1 MELDNKTLRF
11 GSGGSAPPPHVAT
24 MATLPAPLGATPVSA
39 GLAEIDPK
47 RYRVRK
53 ELARGGMGRI
63 SIAQD
68 TILGRTVALKE
79 LLTPHGPL
87 VGRFERE
94 LALTSRLQ
102 HPAIVSIHDGGVW
115 PSGELVYV
123 MKLVE
128 GESFDRVI
136 ARHASVGERVALL
149 PHGIAV
155 CEAIAYAH
163 DQGIIHRDLK
173 PANILVG
180 EYGETVVIDWGLAK
194 DLRDTAAVDPE
205 LETAVGPYRDLARGA
220 ETLAGDVMGTPAYM
234 PPEQAGGDPVDA
246 RADVYAL
253 GAVLYH
259 LLAGVPPYSG
269 TSAMGIVDAVLNE
282 APVPLD
288 ERAPGVPPDLI
299 TIVAK
304 AMARRPED
312 RYATAGELARDLR
325 RFQSGQLVGAHRY
338 SSAQLVRRWLRKHRT
353 AVSVA
358 ALAVVALAVGG
369 AVSVRRIVLEQRAS
383 EAARMLAD
391 KNRALAEANSSAA
404 EGLTT
409 FMLTN
414 LRDQLEPIGKQELL
428 GVVAQRVHDYYQ
440 RQPEAHGAAAQHGRS
455 QALRN
460 LGDVLF
466 AQGNTVGALADYR
479 ADLAIL
485 FGMMASRPGDPTIV
499 RDMGVANVKIAQ
511 VLATQGETEAAL
523 GSARIGVAMLER
535 LAEGGDARAL
545 RDLSNGLDTE
555 AQLRAMQGDPT
566 AIYGFRASLRAAERA
581 AVLEPGSTTGQR
593 AVSIS
598 HNKVGDMLL
607 AAEDMAGA
615 IAEYRAS
622 LAVIEMLVA
631 TDTSNTFWQR
641 DLSISHARIGDVLLP
656 QGDVDGALAEYRAAL
671 AIAVTLAQTDPS
683 NADWQLDLTTC
694 HDNVGDALRAK
705 HDNAGALA
713 EFEAAMAIKERLRAL
728 DPSNAVA
735 RLNLMVGHNR
745 VGDVLL
751 DTGNAAGALAH
762 YRTSLEL
769 ATALAADDPASRD
782 AKLDIGKVRARLG
795 NALLATHAFEDA
807 LVQYRADLALR
818 TELAAADPSRPDL
831 QRGPSLAQARI
842 DKALDAQRVASAP
855 RRRRR

>member
-1 MELDNKTLRF
+1 
-11 GSGGSAPPPHVAT
+11 
-24 MATLPAPLGATPVSA
+24 
-39 GLAEIDPK
+39 
-47 RYRVRK
+47 
-53 ELARGGMGRI
+53 
-63 SIAQD
+63 
-68 TILGRTVALKE
+68 
-79 LLTPHGPL
+79 
-87 VGRFERE
+87 
-94 LALTSRLQ
+94 
-102 HPAIVSIHDGGVW
+102 
-115 PSGELVYV
+115 
-123 MKLVE
+123 
-128 GESFDRVI
+128 
-136 ARHASVGERVALL
+136 
-149 PHGIAV
+149 
-155 CEAIAYAH
+155 
-163 DQGIIHRDLK
+163 
-173 PANILVG
+173 
-180 EYGETVVIDWGLAK
+180 VIDWGLAK
-194 DLRDTAAVDPE
+194 DLRDAAAVEPE
-205 LETAVGPYRDLARGA
+205 LETGPYRDLARGA

-234 PPEQAGGDPVDA
+234 PPEQAGGDAVDA

-259 LLAGVPPYSG
+259 LLAGVAPYSG

-288 ERAPGVPPDLI
+288 ERAPGAPPDLI
-299 TIVAK
+299 AIVAK

-383 EAARMLAD
+383 EAARLLAD
-391 KNRALAEANSSAA
+391 KNRALAEANSNDA

-414 LRDQLEPIGKQELL
+414 LRDQLEPIGKQDLL
-428 GVVAQRVHDYYQ
+428 GVVAQRVHDYY
-440 RQPEAHGAAAQHGRS
+440 RHQPEAHGAAAQHGRS

-460 LGDVLF
+460 LGDVLL

-485 FGMMASRPGDPTIV
+485 FGMMASRPGDPTVV

-511 VLATQGETEAAL
+511 VLATQGETEAAV

-535 LAEGGDARAL
+535 LAEGGDASAL

-555 AQLRAMQGDPT
+555 AQLRAMQGDAT
-566 AIYGFRASLRAAERA
+566 AIDAFRASLRAAERA
-581 AVLEPGSTTGQR
+581 AVLEPGSTTGLR

-607 AAEDMAGA
+607 AAEDMTGA

-622 LAVIEMLVA
+622 LAVIEKLVA
-631 TDTSNTFWQR
+631 TDASNTFWQR

-656 QGDVDGALAEYRAAL
+656 QGDVDGALVEYRAAL

-694 HDNVGDALRAK
+694 HDNVGDALRAR

-713 EFEAAMAIKERLRAL
+713 EFEAAMTVKERLRAL

-751 DTGNAAGALAH
+751 DTGDAAGALAH

-769 ATALAADDPASRD
+769 ATALAADQPANRD
-782 AKLDIGKVRARLG
+782 AQLDVGKARARLG

-842 DKALDAQRVASAP
+842 AKALEAQRAVSVP